1 MLDRRISPVH
11 TSLRVL
17 NNPTQSYMMFFVL
30 GLALAAMQQGIFL
43 SIGAAVQGDIHDKKL
58 KGSLP
63 WTILAVKLGVYWVL
77 TMLSFCFICF
87 LAYVL
92 GIPNR
97 ASASSLVPLSA
108 AFAYTALSLG
118 LMGAAVFRTELQFVR
133 ASVMYTVPAFIFGG
147 YTWPMEAM
155 DPVTQMIASLFP
167 MAWLSNAVR
176 ELFLSGHFALLQRN
190 VCALLILGTIF
201 LVIGS
206 LLFCRRMKN
215 GAR

>member
-1 MLDRRISPVH
+1 MDHTGCKAWRILGADYVI
-11 TSLRVL
+11 VL
-17 NNPTQSYMMFFVL
+17 FYLFP
-30 GLALAAMQQGIFL
+30 GLCAGHSQQGIGIQPGSFVG
-43 SIGAAVQGDIHDKKL
+43 SICIYGTIPGADGGCCI
-58 KGSLP
+58 S
-63 WTILAVKLGVYWVL
+63 Y
-77 TMLSFCFICF
+77 
-87 LAYVL
+87 
-92 GIPNR
+92 R
-97 ASASSLVPLSA
+97 
-108 AFAYTALSLG
+108 
-118 LMGAAVFRTELQFVR
+118 
-133 ASVMYTVPAFIFGG
+133 PAFIFGG